1 MQLSIH
7 VGFKGQCREAFKF
20 YEQVLGGKIQ
30 GLMTWGESPMADQ
43 VPKEL
48 HDQIIHGAILIGEST
63 LMGGDSPPDQFEG
76 VKGVSIAI
84 PVKTAEAERIF
95 KALSEGGTVT
105 MPLQK
110 TFWSDAFGMVT
121 DKYGIPWMV
130 NAEQAA
136 QQAK

>member
-20 YEQVLGGKIQ
+20 YEKVLGGKIQ
-30 GLMTWGESPMADQ
+30 GMMTWGESPMAAK

-48 HDQIIHGAILIGEST
+48 HDKIIHGAIHIGEST
-63 LMGGDSPPDQFEG
+63 LMGGDSPPDQFEP

-84 PVKTAEAERIF
+84 QVKTADAERIF
-95 KALSEGGTVT
+95 NALSEGGSVT
-105 MPLQK
+105 MPLEK

-130 NAEQAA
+130 NAE
-136 QQAK
+136 